1 MGFWSKIIDMIMGY
15 DIVNVDDAVK
25 VCTDAIRSCDVDKN
39 GMLNAGEIVKSIK
52 DALKNLIK

>member
-1 MGFWSKIIDMIMGY
+1 MGFWTKIIDMIMGY

-39 GMLNAGEIVKSIK
+39 GMLNAGEIVRTVKRSIK
-52 DALKNLIK
+52 GLCE